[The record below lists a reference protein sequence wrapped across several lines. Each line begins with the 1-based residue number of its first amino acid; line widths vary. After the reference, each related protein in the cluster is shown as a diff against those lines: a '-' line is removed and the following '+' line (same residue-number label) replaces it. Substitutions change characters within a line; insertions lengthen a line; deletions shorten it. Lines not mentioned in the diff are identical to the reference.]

1 MKPEPALC
9 LMMVELMTMKA
20 EAMWWIIILIIAA
33 FLVWN
38 YAWAA
43 ILLAGIVMIGLGVV
57 MIWDAAVC
65 GKSKP

>member
-1 MKPEPALC
+1 MKVELALC
-9 LMMVELMTMKA
+9 PMLAELMTMKA

>member
-1 MKPEPALC
+1 MKPELALC
-9 LMMVELMTMKA
+9 PMMDELMTMKA

-43 ILLAGIVMIGLGVV
+43 ILLAGIVMIGLGIL